1 MTLLPF
7 LKDLPAFER
16 FDEAELDA
24 FVASARLY
32 EYPEGHMFS
41 SENDPGESTY
51 LLVTGR
57 VRVFHHDALV
67 KSTLSVTE
75 VCAGEMFNLLSLVG
89 PLSVATTAVA
99 LEPSIALEFPRSSLP
114 TLKTAV
120 PRVAHQIQYMIAI
133 QLANAL
139 QARNSALRTR
149 L

>member
-7 LKDLPAFER
+7 LQELPAFER
-16 FDEAELDA
+16 FNDSELDA

-32 EYPEGHMFS
+32 EFPEGHRFS
-41 SENDPGESTY
+41 SEEEPGESTF
-51 LLVTGR
+51 LLITGR
-57 VRVFHHDALV
+57 VRVFHHDAMV

-75 VCAGEMFNLLSLVG
+75 VCAGEFFNLLALVG

-99 LEPSIALEFPRSSLP
+99 LEPSIALEIPRASLP
-114 TLKTAV
+114 VLRQAV

-139 QARNSALRTR
+139 QARNAALRAR

>member
-7 LKDLPAFER
+7 LRDLPAFER
-16 FDEAELDA
+16 FDEPELDA
-24 FVASARLY
+24 FVSCARLF
-32 EYPEGHMFS
+32 EYPEGHRFS
-41 SENDPGESTY
+41 SEEQPGDATY

-57 VRVFHHDALV
+57 VRVFHQDAALGRV
-67 KSTLSVTE
+67 LSVNE

-89 PLSVATTAVA
+89 PLSVSTTAVA
-99 LEPSIALEFPRSSLP
+99 LEPSIALEFPRSALP
-114 TLKTAV
+114 QLRASV

-139 QARNSALRTR
+139 AARNAALRER